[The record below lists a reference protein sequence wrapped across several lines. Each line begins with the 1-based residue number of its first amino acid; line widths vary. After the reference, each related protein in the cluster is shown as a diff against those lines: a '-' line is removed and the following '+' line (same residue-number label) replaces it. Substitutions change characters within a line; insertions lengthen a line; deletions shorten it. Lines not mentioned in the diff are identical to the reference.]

1 MGPVAPFLPQ
11 LREHVGNFFTNWSTS
26 DLPYARRVA
35 VTLRNR
41 VKSLGNRGCCGHHGE
56 PGC

>member
-1 MGPVAPFLPQ
+1 VAPFARQ

-26 DLPYARRVA
+26 DLPYGRRVA

-41 VKSLGNRGCCGHHGE
+41 AKSLVNRGCCGHHGE

>member
-1 MGPVAPFLPQ
+1 MARFRQRLV
-11 LREHVGNFFTNWSTS
+11 EHVGNFFTNWSTS
-26 DLPYARRVA
+26 DLPYGRRIA
-35 VTLRNR
+35 VTVRNR

>member
-1 MGPVAPFLPQ
+1 MARFAAR

-26 DLPYARRVA
+26 DLPYGRRVA
-35 VTLRNR
+35 VTVRNR
-41 VKSLGNRGCCGHHGE
+41 ARSLVHGGCCGHHGQ

>member
-1 MGPVAPFLPQ
+1 MARLTER

-26 DLPYARRVA
+26 DLPYGRRIA
-35 VTLRNR
+35 VTVRNR
-41 VKSLGNRGCCGHHGE
+41 ARSLGNRGCCGHHGE